1 MRIAVVTESFLPTL
15 NGVTNSVKKVLDH
28 LRLRG
33 HEAIVICPKAGAPA
47 SYAGFPVREV
57 ATVNLREF
65 PIGLP
70 SPQVEQ
76 ILREFRPD
84 VLHAASPFILG
95 WHALTAAKRQGIP
108 SVAIFQTDVA
118 GYTRRNRLGLMR
130 DFTWKVIKAI
140 HAQADLTLA
149 PSTHSIRDLERQRIP
164 RVKSWGRGVDL
175 VSYHPEH
182 RRSPESAALRASIAE
197 PDEVII
203 GYVGRLAPEKQVER
217 LAELRGIPNAKFVV
231 VGDGPSNDSVRRAMR
246 KMPVEFLG
254 KRSGRELSLAYS
266 IFDLFV
272 HTGTEETFGQ
282 TLQEAHAAGL
292 PVIAPLAGGPI
303 DLVTHGYDGY
313 LFDPTARRGNDSM
326 QHYVSRLVA
335 DASLRARM
343 GEAGRRRVLDR
354 SWERICDDLLGYYDE
369 VLSHTAPRVHAE
381 VAADDLLTAPGGRN
395 SR

>member
-33 HEAIVICPKAGAPA
+33 HDAIVICPKAGAPA
-47 SYAGFPVREV
+47 SYAGFPVHQV
-57 ATVNLREF
+57 PTVNLREF
-65 PIGLP
+65 PVGLP

-84 VLHAASPFILG
+84 VLHAASPAMLG
-95 WHALTAAKRQGIP
+95 WHALIAARRRGIP

-118 GYTRRNRLGLMR
+118 GYTQRNKLGLMR
-130 DFTWKVIKAI
+130 DFTWKLIRAI
-140 HAQADLTLA
+140 HSQADITLA
-149 PSTHSIRDLERQRIP
+149 PSSHSIRDLERQRIP
-164 RVKSWGRGVDL
+164 RVKPWGRGVDL

-182 RRSPESAALRASIAE
+182 RHSEESAALRASLAGD
-197 PDEVII
+197 DEVIV

-217 LAELRGIPNAKFVV
+217 LSELRDIPNAKFVI
-231 VGDGPSNDSVRRAMR
+231 VGDGPSRASVERAMR

-254 KRSGRELSLAYS
+254 QRSGRDLALAYS
-266 IFDLFV
+266 VFDLFV

-292 PVIAPLAGGPI
+292 PVIAPLAGGPV

-326 QHYVSRLVA
+326 HQYVSRLVS
-335 DASLRARM
+335 DEPLRARM

-354 SWERICDDLLGYYDE
+354 SWERICDQLLEYYDE
-369 VLSHTAPRVHAE
+369 AIIAAMTRAHDEALSSLALV
-381 VAADDLLTAPGGRN
+381 APGERI